1 MFFELKLT
9 VLLKKTTHHLQ
20 ILEPIGNWL
29 SQAQLCDP
37 LLKEQ
42 HYEKNYKHFVFSNLY
57 PIELDGTYQEGRI
70 YVITVRSSLEDIA
83 VRLQLCLKACRES
96 EYFQLIASE
105 LTSRRLGH
113 ITELLTVN
121 PTVITVEGKPWLP
134 DDSIEL
140 LIERLHANAEKK
152 YKSLK
157 PDATE
162 PVIQPFIQGVFIE
175 NRKPLAMTYKGRKM
189 LGNKLHLLIHE
200 DAYSQKLANVVMG
213 SGLAE
218 KGSILGAGFC
228 LAKYLK

>member
-1 MFFELKLT
+1 LFFELKLT
-9 VLLKKTTHHLQ
+9 VLLKKSTHHLQ

-29 SQAQLCDP
+29 SQAQLGDP
-37 LLKEQ
+37 FLKQ
-42 HYEKNYKHFVFSNLY
+42 THYEKRYKHFVFSNLY
-57 PIELDGTYQEGRI
+57 PVEKDGLYQEGRI
-70 YVITVRSSLEDIA
+70 YVITVRSSLEDVA
-83 VRLQLCLKACRES
+83 ARLQQCLKSCRDN

-105 LTSRRLGH
+105 LKSRRLGH
-113 ITELLTVN
+113 ITELLTVT
-121 PTVITVEGKPWLP
+121 PTVVTVDGRPWLP
-134 DDSIEL
+134 DDSLEL

-157 PDATE
+157 PDAVE
-162 PVIQPFIQGVFIE
+162 SMKQPFIQGAFIE
-175 NRKPLAMTYKGRKM
+175 NRKPLAMVYKGRKL

>member
-9 VLLKKTTHHLQ
+9 VLLKKATHHLQ

-29 SQAQLCDP
+29 SQAQLGDP
-37 LLKEQ
+37 VLKQ
-42 HYEKNYKHFVFSNLY
+42 RHYEKGYKHFVFSNLY
-57 PIELDGTYQEGRI
+57 PVEKDGLYQEGRI

-83 VRLQLCLKACRES
+83 IRLRQCLKACREC
-96 EYFQLIASE
+96 EYFQLVASE
-105 LTSRRLGH
+105 LKPRRLGH
-113 ITELLTVN
+113 ITELLTVT
-121 PTVITVEGKPWLP
+121 PTVVTVGGCPWLP
-134 DDSIEL
+134 EDSIEL

-157 PDATE
+157 LDEAE
-162 PVIQPFIQGVFIE
+162 PIKQPFIQGISIE
-175 NRKPLAMTYKGRKM
+175 NRKPLAMTYKGRKL
-189 LGNKLHLLIHE
+189 LGNKLHLLIQE
-200 DAYSQKLANVVMG
+200 DAYSQKLADVVMG

>member
-9 VLLKKTTHHLQ
+9 VLLKKSTHHLQ

-29 SQAQLCDP
+29 SQAQLGDP
-37 LLKEQ
+37 FLKQ
-42 HYEKNYKHFVFSNLY
+42 AHYEKSYKHFVFSNLY
-57 PIELDGTYQEGRI
+57 PVEKDGLYQEGRV

-83 VRLQLCLKACRES
+83 VRLQMCLKACRES
-96 EYFQLIASE
+96 EYFQLIVSE
-105 LTSRRLGH
+105 LKPRRLGH
-113 ITELLTVN
+113 ITELLTVT
-121 PTVITVEGKPWLP
+121 PTVVTVDGKPWLP
-134 DDSIEL
+134 DDNLEL

-157 PDATE
+157 PDAAD
-162 PVIQPFIQGVFIE
+162 PIKQPFIQGVFIE
-175 NRKPLAMTYKGRKM
+175 NRKPLAMAYKGRKL